1 MREYETVVITKP
13 DLAETQFNQTG
24 DKVKTIIEKHDG
36 HFFYA
41 RDMGRKSLSYPIRK
55 NTKGVYTCFDYA
67 AAGQTVS
74 EIERALRI
82 DDGVLRF
89 LTVVKREDVDVE
101 ARAAEIV
108 ARGENLSVKPEEV
121 VQETK
126 VEVKAEVK
134 SETKAETKV
143 ETEIKVEEKVET
155 KTEEKADEAKEP
167 GKGE

>member
-155 KTEEKADEAKEP
+155 KTEEKIDEAKEP

>member
-24 DKVKTIIEKHDG
+24 DKIKAIIEKRDG
-36 HFFYA
+36 HLFFA

-108 ARGENLSVKPEEV
+108 ARGEDVSQQAE
-121 VQETK
+121 
-126 VEVKAEVK
+126 AEV
-134 SETKAETKV
+134 
-143 ETEIKVEEKVET
+143 KVET
-155 KTEEKADEAKEP
+155 KAGTKAGTETGGKTDEADEP
-167 GKGE
+167 GKEE